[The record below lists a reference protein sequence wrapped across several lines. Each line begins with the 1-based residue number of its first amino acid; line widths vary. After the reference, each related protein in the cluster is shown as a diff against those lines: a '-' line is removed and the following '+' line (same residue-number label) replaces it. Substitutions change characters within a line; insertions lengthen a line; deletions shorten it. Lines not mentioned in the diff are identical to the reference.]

1 MSLIKCKYVLTLSG
15 VAHDSWTTNTSL
27 PGRISNLVSQAYKN
41 YPYFHTFKNE
51 VLVKW
56 IFVNSLIFYLLIILV
71 WIKRDLHSSR
81 SEEWSTDTKRADLPT
96 RTSTTWI
103 DSFTWIRTSHLQIVN
118 LVFKTYLHPT
128 QVGLGVFQAIHCEA
142 IQVSTVYCAVCQ
154 PVY

>member
-1 MSLIKCKYVLTLSG
+1 M
-15 VAHDSWTTNTSL
+15 
-27 PGRISNLVSQAYKN
+27 
-41 YPYFHTFKNE
+41 
-51 VLVKW
+51 
-56 IFVNSLIFYLLIILV
+56 IILV

-128 QVGLGVFQAIHCEA
+128 QVGLGIIQAIHCEV
-142 IQVSTVYCAVCQ
+142 IHVSTVYCAVCNLQ
-154 PVY
+154 PVYWSTWLTHEFCHLIVLKLLYAITRNHSTKNACCCFFSSVKPQMMTVPSIDEMILGLS